1 MAGDHAIMR
10 YGDTKDVGQAL
21 GKFQQLQLSNQDF
34 LSVSFTWRYFGKAN
48 LSCNQRS
55 ACFVLLESAIKVKSC
70 QVRCCYKCFTTEIS
84 PTNCLSSCEYTL
96 LETVAQCSNTFETA
110 VCAIVSASHFNSP
123 DRETWEALEE
133 SGAVKYINHVV
144 QYNSQLL
151 RQTLQRL
158 WASGTAVFGGGRR
171 PLIIKKFKRKPGDQ
185 TTGCN
190 YLHNSSRRYT
200 VKCWGCKLCMT
211 RQRFSVTVLSAAICP
226 MLATHFLL
234 RWTECKH
241 GTPEDQASRDAMAII
256 MLDIFTKTIN
266 SDEVC
271 TNEGFEILVTEFDR
285 FVKCRLVGLNEY
297 YLKNVS
303 WLQFFDLFDCTGV
316 L

>member
-1 MAGDHAIMR
+1 
-10 YGDTKDVGQAL
+10 
-21 GKFQQLQLSNQDF
+21 
-34 LSVSFTWRYFGKAN
+34 
-48 LSCNQRS
+48 
-55 ACFVLLESAIKVKSC
+55 
-70 QVRCCYKCFTTEIS
+70 
-84 PTNCLSSCEYTL
+84 
-96 LETVAQCSNTFETA
+96 
-110 VCAIVSASHFNSP
+110 
-123 DRETWEALEE
+123 
-133 SGAVKYINHVV
+133 
-144 QYNSQLL
+144 
-151 RQTLQRL
+151 
-158 WASGTAVFGGGRR
+158 
-171 PLIIKKFKRKPGDQ
+171 
-185 TTGCN
+185 
-190 YLHNSSRRYT
+190 
-200 VKCWGCKLCMT
+200 
-211 RQRFSVTVLSAAICP
+211 